1 MTAPFLVNHSTL
13 RNLATGS
20 QRACRNPR
28 SHSLFVNLMLP
39 GESLALHRD
48 VPEFWGLGHYNAP
61 HWLLHLMANSS
72 LFDNFR
78 LPLATC
84 VYWVSAPP
92 GGDLILQLHAGF
104 EEHIQAQSN
113 DAVIFDADAIPHRVA
128 PVGGGATARA
138 LTRDNATLS
147 SSGLDGWELTSSA
160 GCLKF
165 PSEALRIS
173 MVYKASCLCAVERC
187 WANGSPISLESAVF
201 QLASS
206 LEYEDKI
213 GGIADPEGLLKAIF
227 KSFLG
232 SPK

>member
-1 MTAPFLVNHSTL
+1 MPPSGVTRINQLLSPCSFETLTLDIHDLAPFSLGNESRAIPDDGAIFGKSLNVEKLSNGFAKLVDACIETMKP
-13 RNLATGS
+13 T
-20 QRACRNPR
+20 QTCACRNPR

-104 EEHIQAQSN
+104 DEH
-113 DAVIFDADAIPHRVA
+113 
-128 PVGGGATARA
+128 
-138 LTRDNATLS
+138 
-147 SSGLDGWELTSSA
+147 
-160 GCLKF
+160 
-165 PSEALRIS
+165 
-173 MVYKASCLCAVERC
+173 
-187 WANGSPISLESAVF
+187 
-201 QLASS
+201 
-206 LEYEDKI
+206 
-213 GGIADPEGLLKAIF
+213 
-227 KSFLG
+227 
-232 SPK
+232 